1 MAEFF
6 EEAYLLDEMRNYAE
20 ENHIPIIAP
29 AGASLLLQTVTS
41 CQPRAIL
48 EIGSAI
54 GYSTLLMAIRMP
66 PEAFIVTIEI
76 SDDRIKTAQEYIS
89 RSGLSG
95 RIKLIRGDAAE
106 VLSTLQGNFDF
117 VFIDAAKGQYLDYLN
132 KVKPLLAPKATII
145 ADNVLFRGMVR
156 SDAKPPRR
164 FKTIVKRLRDYL
176 HFVTTHPEFTT
187 QTYEQGDGLAIS
199 YYQRSE

>member
-1 MAEFF
+1 MTELF
-6 EEAYLLDEMRNYAE
+6 EESYLLNEMRNYAKT
-20 ENHIPIIAP
+20 NHIPIIAP
-29 AGASLLLQTVTS
+29 EGASLLLQAILAR
-41 CQPRAIL
+41 QPHVIL

-54 GYSTLLMAIRMP
+54 AYSTLLMAMCMP
-66 PEAFIVTIEI
+66 PGASIITIEI
-76 SDDRIKTAQEYIS
+76 NDDRIETAQEYIA
-89 RSGLSG
+89 RSGFAS
-95 RIKLIRGDAAE
+95 RIQLIQGDAAV
-106 VLSTLQGNFDF
+106 VLPTLQGSFDF

-132 KVKPLLAPKATII
+132 KIKTRLAPQATII

-187 QTYEQGDGLAIS
+187 QTYEHGDGLAIS